1 MGVKLELLVAI
12 LIVKVILITQK
23 NEKNLDKFE
32 QLMLINCLITI
43 NVNEVPLNK
52 KPQDVT

>member
-23 NEKNLDKFE
+23 NEKNLDE
-32 QLMLINCLITI
+32 LGQPTLINCLITI